1 MAAMIDEQPAHR
13 LCPDGEH
20 VGAPLPLRVTL
31 VLQPHP
37 RFVHERRALERY
49 AQGSRGASPAKAS
62 RACDLTVY
70 EMELDTDEGPIR
82 LEFDEANVP
91 KDLAA
96 LVEKLAKRAKP
107 IPP

>member
-1 MAAMIDEQPAHR
+1 MPIKKIHFRQSGGFAGLVRGGEASAEKDLSAA
-13 LCPDGEH
+13 
-20 VGAPLPLRVTL
+20 
-31 VLQPHP
+31 
-37 RFVHERRALERY
+37 ERRALERY

-62 RACDLTVY
+62 RARDLTMY